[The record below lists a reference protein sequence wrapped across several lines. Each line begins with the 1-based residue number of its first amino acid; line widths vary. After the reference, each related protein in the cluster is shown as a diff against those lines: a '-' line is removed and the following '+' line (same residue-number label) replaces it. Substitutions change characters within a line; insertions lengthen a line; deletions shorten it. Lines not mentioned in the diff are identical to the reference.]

1 MAARKKYTG
10 NGRSRK
16 KRSDNKGSH
25 LVNQTPEQK
34 ILEHLLSIK
43 QQVLEREVLPFD
55 VGRFARMPHNAFTQH
70 QYGGFYNLLM
80 IMIRSFVNGW
90 DDPRFVTVGKAKE
103 IGAEFKGEKT
113 TMLWAPVFIK
123 ELNEDTGKEEVVA
136 VRFRTFRVF
145 NATQFAN
152 LAELD
157 IPPLQKSTWG
167 DTPIMERIEAV
178 KQHALTNFNIE
189 PTFVEMPFIPA
200 PHYKPGLHQIVLPPS
215 DEYRR
220 PERFLQSL
228 LHELI
233 HATGAPGELGRFKQH
248 EADFHG
254 EQRAEYAYEEIVT
267 QFATASLLAQY
278 GFPHETKR
286 SAAYIRS
293 WYKAI
298 EDKPDMLGQ
307 AIREAM
313 AVINHIMKDNP
324 LPEFSSDEDE
334 EDTLREIALPEAA

>member
-10 NGRSRK
+10 KGRSRK
-16 KRSDNKGSH
+16 GRNGSKGSH
-25 LVNQTPEQK
+25 LVKQTPEQK

-80 IMIRSFVNGW
+80 IMMSSFVKGW

-103 IGAEFKGEKT
+103 IGAEFKGERT

-167 DTPIMERIEAV
+167 DTPVMERIEAV
-178 KQHALTNFNIE
+178 KEHALTNFNIE

-200 PHYKPGLHQIVLPPS
+200 PHYKPGSAPDCAAAVGGVQEAGTLPAVALARA
-215 DEYRR
+215 DTRDGRARR
-220 PERFLQSL
+220 VGTLQ
-228 LHELI
+228 
-233 HATGAPGELGRFKQH
+233 AARGGFPR
-248 EADFHG
+248 
-254 EQRAEYAYEEIVT
+254 RAEGRICLRRNGHTVCYRVAARTVRLPARD
-267 QFATASLLAQY
+267 QAQRSLHFELVQ
-278 GFPHETKR
+278 GH
-286 SAAYIRS
+286 
-293 WYKAI
+293 
-298 EDKPDMLGQ
+298 
-307 AIREAM
+307 
-313 AVINHIMKDNP
+313 
-324 LPEFSSDEDE
+324 
-334 EDTLREIALPEAA
+334 

>member
-1 MAARKKYTG
+1 MTARKKYS
-10 NGRSRK
+10 SR
-16 KRSDNKGSH
+16 RRGGGKGSH
-25 LVNQTPEQK
+25 LVKQTPEQK

-55 VGRFARMPHNAFTQH
+55 VGRFARLPHNAFTKH
-70 QYGGFYNLLM
+70 QYGGVFNLLM

-113 TMLWAPVFIK
+113 TALWAPVFIK
-123 ELNEDTGKEEVVA
+123 EINEDTGKEEVVA

-145 NATQFAN
+145 NVTQFAN
-152 LAELD
+152 LEELD
-157 IPPLQKSTWG
+157 IPALEESNWD

-178 KQHALTNFNIE
+178 KVHALANFNVE

-200 PHYKPGLHQIVLPPS
+200 PHYKPTLHQVVLPPPH
-215 DEYRR
+215 EYRR

-228 LHELI
+228 LHELM
-233 HATGAPGELGRFKQH
+233 HATGAPSEMGRFKQH

-254 EQRAEYAYEEIVT
+254 EQVAEYAYEEMVV
-267 QFATASLLAQY
+267 QFATASMLAQY
-278 GFPHETKR
+278 GFPHETRR
-286 SAAYIRS
+286 SAAYILS

-298 EDKPDMLGQ
+298 EDRPELLGE

-313 AVINHIMKDNP
+313 AVIRHIMKDNP
-324 LPEFSSDEDE
+324 LPDYLSNEEDE
-334 EDTLREIALPEAA
+334 SAPEEPALLEAA